1 MRAHSSLIL
10 EMLPDGSFRECER
23 MKHGLGYTYLIG
35 IRPDD
40 SPAAPRRSLKVKV
53 WDDTPDGNYWPPD
66 AQIVIR
72 TSAGWSLWRYVFTI
86 VSTVFRR
93 RKTGITNLMLAGV
106 GLGRLAGVPVIRWR
120 ASLGSSYGLRF
131 RTESCPSRTSTSR
144 PSARPFPYGRGV
156 IPASRFPCSLA
167 AIFSVL
173 TDSSITNGWLRD
185 PVTHGRSSRGRSSPP
200 ARGPRRSSPTT
211 RRSRRGA
218 LSRWRTPS
226 RTSART

>member
-10 EMLPDGSFRECER
+10 EMLPDGSFRECEH
-23 MKHGLGYTYLIG
+23 MKHGFGFSYLIG

-93 RKTGITNLMLAGV
+93 RKTGIRNLMLAGV
-106 GLGRLAGVPVIRWR
+106 GLGRLAGVPVIW
-120 ASLGSSYGLRF
+120 
-131 RTESCPSRTSTSR
+131 
-144 PSARPFPYGRGV
+144 
-156 IPASRFPCSLA
+156 
-167 AIFSVL
+167 
-173 TDSSITNGWLRD
+173 WLRD
-185 PVTHGRSSRGRSSPP
+185 WAADRGVLLSGSERSYPCICRNCIGRDLPSGSPGCRGGTSRLRVAI
-200 ARGPRRSSPTT
+200 ARGISY
-211 RRSRRGA
+211 
-218 LSRWRTPS
+218 LSDRV
-226 RTSART
+226 